1 MGDMVKTPLFYEEL
15 NNKKNNKKIFKKEDR
30 EMKKNKIIEGKEI
43 KQVKIKTK
51 NTLSIYTYVN
61 LRRFG
66 LCISLDD
73 GIKINVLWLET
84 HIKFE
89 KR

>member
-1 MGDMVKTPLFYEEL
+1 MEIIKNKFYYEEL
-15 NNKKNNKKIFKKEDR
+15 NNKKINKKVFKKEDR

-43 KQVKIKTK
+43 KQVKFKTK
-51 NTLSIYTYVN
+51 NTLSVYTYVN